1 MHPIT
6 LPFLAFDA
14 HRRHSILAWSGCRMI
29 LGTFHIREADR
40 LPARTRT
47 LLRNLGYSLHKD
59 CQISLEEAED
69 VTDDS

>member
-1 MHPIT
+1 
-6 LPFLAFDA
+6 
-14 HRRHSILAWSGCRMI
+14 MI